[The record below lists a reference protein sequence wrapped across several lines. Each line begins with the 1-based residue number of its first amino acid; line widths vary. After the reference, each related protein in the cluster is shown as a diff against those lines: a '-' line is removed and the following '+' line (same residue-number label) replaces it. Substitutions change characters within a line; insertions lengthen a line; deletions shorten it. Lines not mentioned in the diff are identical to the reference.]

1 MGLDFDFS
9 RLDAQDVLDLA
20 IYVEEEAEDNY
31 ETLVS
36 WMENRGNSEVAGF
49 FGRMARLEKLHGNQI
64 KALRQQ
70 LFGDTPPRH
79 TRNIAWEVETPEFST
94 MNPDIALGDAF
105 LFALG
110 AETRALD
117 YYSGALEYARDPEV
131 IGLLELLRDQERD
144 HQRLLEREM
153 ARLT

>member
-20 IYVEEEAEDNY
+20 IFVEEEAEDNY

-36 WMENRGNSEVAGF
+36 WMENRGNREVADF
-49 FGRMARLEKLHGNQI
+49 FRKMARLEALHGKQI
-64 KALRQQ
+64 REQREKM
-70 LFGDTPPRH
+70 FGDAAPRH
-79 TRNIAWEVETPEFST
+79 TRNIAWEVETPDFESMGDEIT
-94 MNPDIALGDAF
+94 LSDAF

-110 AETRALD
+110 AETRAFD
-117 YYSGALEYARDPEV
+117 YYSGALEYTNDPEV
-131 IGLLELLRDQERD
+131 TALLEGLRDAERE

-153 ARLT
+153 ARHQ